1 MNKITLTLTIV
12 LMLGGLVAASSLT
25 AVAAPGAHGP
35 DGEHLTEA
43 APSQGNSLGRQADG
57 SVQMPMATQRQLG
70 ILTQMAQSSTT
81 AEYVQLDAVVRHHPS
96 GRAVVQPSSD
106 GRLDSG
112 PDGLPVSGQLVQAGE
127 VLGYIRYQDT
137 AYELASQNSELI
149 ALRSEAEQ
157 VLRDIRRLEALGDLA
172 PQQQLEQLQTQ
183 RQRLQQQEQLLQR
196 GLEKPEVLLAPM
208 SGIVHSEN
216 ISRGQW
222 LEAGTTLFEI
232 IDPAQLMIEAT
243 TTYAHLLA
251 DIDAAVVEHAP
262 EISLRY
268 TGHGTRLKQGQIP
281 LYFEP
286 VTHSATARMPLI
298 LEQPV
303 RLRAKLKQQQQGIVL
318 PAQAV
323 VRNSA
328 NIAVVWIKLSAE
340 RFLPQPVQYRV
351 LDPERVLIQQG
362 LGADNRVV
370 VHGASLLNQ
379 VR

>member
-1 MNKITLTLTIV
+1 MNKITLTLTSAF
-12 LMLGGLVAASSLT
+12 LLSSVAVS
-25 AVAAPGAHGP
+25 AAPGAHGP

-43 APSQGNSLGRQADG
+43 APTQSNGIGRQADG
-57 SVQMPMATQRQLG
+57 SVQMPMADQRQLG
-70 ILTQMAQSSTT
+70 ILTQLAHSSTT
-81 AEYVQLDAVVRHHPS
+81 AQYVQLDAVVRHHPS

-106 GRLDSG
+106 GRLDAAPG
-112 PDGLPVSGQLVQAGE
+112 GLPVSGQRVKAGD

-172 PQQQLEQLQTQ
+172 PKQQLEQLQTQ
-183 RQRLQQQEQLLQR
+183 LQRLQQQQQLLQQ

-222 LEAGTTLFEI
+222 VEAGSSLFEI
-232 IDPAQLMIEAT
+232 IDPTKLLIEAAT
-243 TTYAHLLA
+243 ANAHLAA
-251 DIDAAVVEHAP
+251 DIDSAVVEHAAD
-262 EISLRY
+262 ISLEFL
-268 TGHGTRLKQGQIP
+268 GNAARLKQGQIP

-286 VTHSATARMPLI
+286 VLSDTAASVPLM

-303 RLRAKLKQQQQGIVL
+303 RLRARLKQQQQGIVL
-318 PAQAV
+318 PAEAI
-323 VRNSA
+323 VRNNA
-328 NIAVVWIKLSAE
+328 NLAVVWIKLSAE
-340 RFLPQPVQYRV
+340 RFLSQQVQYKL
-351 LDPERVLIQQG
+351 LDPQHVLIVQG
-362 LGADNRVV
+362 LGGDNRVV
-370 VHGASLLNQ
+370 VQGASLLNQ

>member
-1 MNKITLTLTIV
+1 MNKIALTLTSAFI
-12 LMLGGLVAASSLT
+12 LSSVT
-25 AVAAPGAHGP
+25 VSAAPGAHGP

-43 APSQGNSLGRQADG
+43 APTQSNGIGRQADG
-57 SVQMPMATQRQLG
+57 SVQMPMADQRQLG
-70 ILTQMAQSSTT
+70 ILTQLAHSSTT
-81 AEYVQLDAVVRHHPS
+81 AQYVQLDAVVRHHPS

-106 GRLDSG
+106 GRLDAAPG
-112 PDGLPVSGQLVQAGE
+112 GLPVSGQRVKAGD

-172 PQQQLEQLQTQ
+172 PKQQLEQLQSQ
-183 RQRLQQQEQLLQR
+183 QQRLEQQQQLLQQ

-222 LEAGTTLFEI
+222 VEAGSSLFEI
-232 IDPAQLMIEAT
+232 IDPTKLLIEAVT
-243 TTYAHLLA
+243 ANAHLAA
-251 DIDAAVVEHAP
+251 DIDSAVVEHAP
-262 EISLRY
+262 DIRLHFL
-268 TGHGTRLKQGQIP
+268 GNAARLKQGQIP

-286 VTHSATARMPLI
+286 VLSDTAASVPLI

-303 RLRAKLKQQQQGIVL
+303 RLRARLKQQQQGIVL
-318 PAQAV
+318 PAEAV
-323 VRNSA
+323 VRNNA
-328 NIAVVWIKLSAE
+328 NMAVVWIKLSAE
-340 RFLPQPVQYRV
+340 RFLPQQVQYKL
-351 LDPERVLIQQG
+351 LDPEHVLIVQG
-362 LGADNRVV
+362 LGGDNRVV
-370 VHGASLLNQ
+370 VQGASLLNQ

>member
-1 MNKITLTLTIV
+1 MNKIALTLTSALI
-12 LMLGGLVAASSLT
+12 LSSVT
-25 AVAAPGAHGP
+25 VSAAPGAHGP

-43 APSQGNSLGRQADG
+43 APTQSNGIGRQADG
-57 SVQMPMATQRQLG
+57 SVQMPMADQRQLG
-70 ILTQMAQSSTT
+70 ILTQLAHSSTT
-81 AEYVQLDAVVRHHPS
+81 AQYVQLDAVVRHHPS

-106 GRLDSG
+106 GRLDAAPG
-112 PDGLPVSGQLVQAGE
+112 GLPVSGQRVKAGD

-172 PQQQLEQLQTQ
+172 PKQQLEQLQSQ
-183 RQRLQQQEQLLQR
+183 QQRLEQQQQLLQQ

-222 LEAGTTLFEI
+222 VEAGSSLFEI
-232 IDPAQLMIEAT
+232 IDPTKLLIEAVT
-243 TTYAHLLA
+243 ANAHLAA
-251 DIDAAVVEHAP
+251 DIDSAVVEHAP
-262 EISLRY
+262 DIRLHFL
-268 TGHGTRLKQGQIP
+268 GNAARLKQGQIP

-286 VTHSATARMPLI
+286 VLSDTAASVPLM

-303 RLRAKLKQQQQGIVL
+303 RLRARLKQQQQGIVL
-318 PAQAV
+318 PAEAV
-323 VRNSA
+323 VRNNA
-328 NIAVVWIKLSAE
+328 NLAVVWIKLSAE
-340 RFLPQPVQYRV
+340 RFLPQQVQYKL
-351 LDPERVLIQQG
+351 LDPEHVLIVQG
-362 LGADNRVV
+362 LGGDNRVV
-370 VHGASLLNQ
+370 VQGASLLNQ

>member
-1 MNKITLTLTIV
+1 MKTITFTVISV
-12 LMLGGLVAASSLT
+12 LILGSL
-25 AVAAPGAHGP
+25 AVSAAPGAHGP

-43 APSQGNSLGRQADG
+43 ASTQSNGIGRQADG
-57 SVQMPMATQRQLG
+57 SVQMPMADQRQLG
-70 ILTQMAQSSTT
+70 IYTRLAQSSTT
-81 AEYVQLDAVVRHHPS
+81 AQYVQLDAVVRHHPS

-106 GRLDSG
+106 GRLDAAPG
-112 PDGLPVSGQLVQAGE
+112 GLPVSGQRVKAGD

-149 ALRSEAEQ
+149 ALRSDAEQ
-157 VLRDIRRLEALGDLA
+157 ALRDIRRLEALGDLA
-172 PQQQLEQLQTQ
+172 PKQQLEQLQTQ
-183 RQRLQQQEQLLQR
+183 LQRLEQQQQLLQQ

-222 LEAGTTLFEI
+222 VAAGTTMFEI
-232 IDPAQLMIEAT
+232 IDPAKLLIEAAT
-243 TTYAHLLA
+243 ANANLAA
-251 DIDAAVVEHAP
+251 DIDSAVVEHAP
-262 EISLRY
+262 DISLHFL
-268 TGHGTRLKQGQIP
+268 GNAARLKQGQIP

-286 VTHSATARMPLI
+286 VLSDSAVSVPLI

-318 PAQAV
+318 PAEAV

-328 NIAVVWIKLSAE
+328 NMAVVWIKLSAE
-340 RFLPQPVQYRV
+340 RFLPQQVQYKV
-351 LDPERVLIQQG
+351 LDPAHVLIVHG
-362 LGADNRVV
+362 LGGDNRVV
-370 VHGASLLNQ
+370 VQGASLLNQ

>member
-1 MNKITLTLTIV
+1 MNKITVTLTSALMFGGLTL
-12 LMLGGLVAASSLT
+12 GSSLP

-43 APSQGNSLGRQADG
+43 APGQGNSLGRQADG
-57 SVQMPMATQRQLG
+57 SVQMPMASQRQLG

-96 GRAVVQPSSD
+96 GRAVVQPSSN
-106 GRLDSG
+106 GRLDTG
-112 PDGLPVSGQLVQAGE
+112 PNGLPVSGQLVQAGE

-137 AYELASQNSELI
+137 AYELASQHSELI
-149 ALRSEAEQ
+149 ALRSDAEQ

-183 RQRLQQQEQLLQR
+183 RQRLQQQEQLLQQ

-208 SGIVHSEN
+208 SGIIQSEN

-222 LEAGTTLFEI
+222 LQAGTTLFEI
-232 IDPAQLMIEAT
+232 IDPAQLMIEAAT
-243 TTYAHLLA
+243 ANPRLLA
-251 DIDAAVVEHAP
+251 DIDTAVVEHAP
-262 EISLRY
+262 EISLRF
-268 TGHGTRLKQGQIP
+268 TGHGARLKQGQIP

-286 VTHSATARMPLI
+286 VLLSTAASAPLI

-303 RLRAKLKQQQQGIVL
+303 RLRARLKQQQQGIVL

-328 NIAVVWIKLSAE
+328 NLAVVWIKLSAE
-340 RFLPQPVQYRV
+340 RFLPQQVQYKV
-351 LDPERVLIQQG
+351 LDPERVLIVQG

-370 VHGASLLNQ
+370 VQGASLLNQ